1 VLFFSA
7 IVRHMSL
14 PFRMLSGDP
23 DHLESFIRSNCT
35 LQSKM
40 IQALCGSEDIFRKV
54 KYAVHTL
61 LRRIREQNFEV
72 IPSAYKYD
80 SSEEDRFD
88 KLSYFILDHRA
99 NSCAHG
105 LHVSLQVEA
114 FGHFVDEMDSK
125 ACVDQKFCQL
135 ATSLMKKMNKQYSL
149 ELNRC
154 SNFYNEVK
162 EYFPS
167 PKVSGKEFETDGTM
181 SVCINDQQVHIINWE
196 FKNELGSG
204 GSDAVAQNNAYFVH
218 LKKGESGRSPMLL
231 VGVVGCHYF
240 QVFGAAWNGGVV
252 CVDPLCPPVSLLY
265 VPHDPTSGILK
276 TARVLAAMHFTVS
289 KLTDYYSPPEDKQ
302 PQGPYF
308 NSSGDLKSIK
318 QFGES
323 TRMFEAKLFDED
335 VIVKFSNFNYGFK
348 VHNYLSQLKLA
359 PRIKFWHK
367 LAGKWLVIVMEKV
380 NGSKLSL
387 SASQDAKKAF
397 KEAVERMHDAGFVHG
412 NLHSDN
418 ILVDGDKICI
428 LGFDWAGV
436 DGEARYP
443 VELDSDRLHK
453 GAQCGGLI
461 TKVHDLYQVKN
472 NSR

>member
-1 VLFFSA
+1 MHIL
-7 IVRHMSL
+7 
-14 PFRMLSGDP
+14 
-23 DHLESFIRSNCT
+23 
-35 LQSKM
+35 
-40 IQALCGSEDIFRKV
+40 
-54 KYAVHTL
+54 
-61 LRRIREQNFEV
+61 NFEFKNA
-72 IPSAYKYD
+72 SK
-80 SSEEDRFD
+80 SEPVAQNNVH
-88 KLSYFILDHRA
+88 L
-99 NSCAHG
+99 
-105 LHVSLQVEA
+105 
-114 FGHFVDEMDSK
+114 
-125 ACVDQKFCQL
+125 
-135 ATSLMKKMNKQYSL
+135 KKGESGRSPMLYIR
-149 ELNRC
+149 NRC

-231 VGVVGCHYF
+231 VSVVGCHYF

-289 KLTDYYSPPEDKQ
+289 KLTDYYSPQEDKQ

-335 VIVKFSNFNYGFK
+335 VIVVG
-348 VHNYLSQLKLA
+348 HC
-359 PRIKFWHK
+359 H
-367 LAGKWLVIVMEKV
+367 GK
-380 NGSKLSL
+380 SKRF
-387 SASQDAKKAF
+387 KAF
-397 KEAVERMHDAGFVHG
+397 SVSKPRREKGF
-412 NLHSDN
+412 
-418 ILVDGDKICI
+418 
-428 LGFDWAGV
+428 
-436 DGEARYP
+436 
-443 VELDSDRLHK
+443 
-453 GAQCGGLI
+453 
-461 TKVHDLYQVKN
+461 
-472 NSR
+472 